1 MAENNNGRPSERI
14 TKRIVPFFMTDGR
27 HPAVSRDDLGVIRQH
42 QQFAAD
48 IVNQIGMI
56 AAREIGAGLCFRKT
70 ATSPATSSPACAQ

>member
-1 MAENNNGRPSERI
+1 
-14 TKRIVPFFMTDGR
+14 MTDGR

-56 AAREIGAGLCFRKT
+56 AAREIGAAYAFVKQHVSRHQQPCL
-70 ATSPATSSPACAQ
+70 Q